1 MIRKLYN
8 SPTSVNWDYL
18 NSQIKNQYPNL
29 ITINDVDGQ
38 IAVYFEEDIT
48 ESEDQAISSI
58 VSSHDSSM
66 APYPPLD
73 PTGALA
79 TLLVVLNLVPLQ
91 DASNAIG
98 EEPDHLIAEATAWSV
113 VQG

>member
-1 MIRKLYN
+1 MIRKLYS
-8 SPTSVNWDYL
+8 SPASIDWDYL
-18 NSQIKNQYPNL
+18 NSEIKNQYPSL
-29 ITINDVDGQ
+29 ITINDVNGQ
-38 IAVYFEEDIT
+38 VAVYFEEDIT

-73 PTGALA
+73 HTGALA
-79 TLLVVLNLVPLQ
+79 TLLVVLELVPLA

-98 EEPDHLIAEATAWSV
+98 EEPEHLIAEATAWSLT
-113 VQG
+113 